1 MKNVESSIERKKS
14 LIQEHEVNQWNPS
27 TNLQSGEDK
36 RDNEDNNEGKRD
48 YNFAKNLSLQV

>member
-36 RDNEDNNEGKRD
+36 RDNEDNNEG
-48 YNFAKNLSLQV
+48 